1 MRTDLEGR
9 PALLTFNEAAV
20 LVGVSKTTLRKAIRQ
35 GQFKPVQAPATT
47 GAKGL
52 RIPLRQVE
60 SYLNELDPIGKLA
73 PFSSLRPK
81 ADGSDNYPWPKAA
94 NQ

>member
-1 MRTDLEGR
+1 MRTDLQGQ
-9 PALLTFNEAAV
+9 PALLTFEEAAR
-20 LVGVSKTTLRKAIRQ
+20 LVGVSKTTLRKSIRQ
-35 GQFKPVQAPATT
+35 GQFMPVQAPATT
-47 GAKGL
+47 GPKGL

-60 SYLNELDPIGKLA
+60 SYLNELDPMGKLA
-73 PFSSLRPK
+73 PFPSLKPR